1 MRIPMTDA
9 HPPRILIVDDD
20 SSVAK
25 VLESLVRR
33 AGYDVRVAG
42 HANDALALLAD
53 GIDAMVVDLRM
64 PDMRGDAFYYLAS
77 ARHPHLADRTILM
90 TGDLT
95 EQAEYSVTVTG
106 CPLLRKP
113 FPGTALYALLARMAP
128 ITSSN
133 SEAS

>member
-1 MRIPMTDA
+1 MTDA

-20 SSVAK
+20 ATVAR

-42 HANDALALLAD
+42 HANQALSLLAD
-53 GIDAMVVDLRM
+53 GIDAMLVDLRM

-77 ARHPHLADRTILM
+77 ARYPRLAERTILM
-90 TGDLT
+90 TGDIT
-95 EQAEYSVTVTG
+95 EQAEYSVMATG

-113 FPGTALYALLARMAP
+113 FTGSALYAHLAQMAP
-128 ITSSN
+128 ITSSS